1 MKLAV
6 AYKNG
11 MIYEHF
17 GHCECFA
24 IYEFKGFDTDNIKTS
39 YLDTSDKHGHVAMA
53 NLMKDE
59 GVDVVICG
67 NMGKEAKDM
76 LLSYDIFPITGN
88 MGSAD
93 MAAEL
98 FVSGRLPMQD
108 GGSCSGSC
116 SSCGCEGEDGCGSG
130 CH

>member
-11 MIYEHF
+11 MIHEHF

-24 IYEFKGFDTDNIKTS
+24 IYEFKWMDPDSCKTS
-39 YLDTSDKHGHVAMA
+39 FLDTSDKHGHTAMA
-53 NLMKDE
+53 NLLKEE

-67 NMGKEAKDM
+67 NMGKEAKE
-76 LLSYDIFPITGN
+76 LLLDYDIFPLAGH
-88 MGSAD
+88 MGSVD

-98 FVSGRLPMQD
+98 FIAGRLPLSD

-116 SSCGCEGEDGCGSG
+116 GSCDCEGD

>member
-11 MIYEHF
+11 MIHEHF

-24 IYEFKGFDTDNIKTS
+24 IYEYKGMNVDSCKTS
-39 YLDTSDKHGHVAMA
+39 FLDTSDRHGHVAMA
-53 NLMKDE
+53 DLMKDE

-67 NMGKEAKDM
+67 NMGKEAKE
-76 LLSYDIFPITGN
+76 LLLDYDIFPVFGH

-98 FVSGRLPMQD
+98 FITGRLPLSEGD
-108 GGSCSGSC
+108 SCSGSC
-116 SSCGCEGEDGCGSG
+116 GSCDCGG
-130 CH
+130 DCH